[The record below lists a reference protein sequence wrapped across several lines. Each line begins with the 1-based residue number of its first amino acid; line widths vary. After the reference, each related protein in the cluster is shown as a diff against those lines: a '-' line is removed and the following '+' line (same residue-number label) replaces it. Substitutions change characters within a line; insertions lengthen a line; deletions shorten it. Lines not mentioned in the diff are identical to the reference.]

1 MTTIDVDGCMET
13 LRAFV
18 RGGEPGIRVLRKV
31 ISNVFA
37 SHGIVDQT
45 IQSWAI
51 RKVRLIPVEVKQ
63 QMSFLMTDGET
74 SPARSRSFFP
84 PRDAGEESF
93 ESTGGEGSQPPPN
106 KRARFDYSTTATSTL
121 ARMEV
126 V

>member
-1 MTTIDVDGCMET
+1 MAT

-37 SHGIVDQT
+37 SHGIVDPT

-93 ESTGGEGSQPPPN
+93 ESTGGGGSQPPPN
-106 KRARFDYSTTATSTL
+106 KRARFDYSTTATSTA